1 MNDMGCDPTIW
12 LKQLDLHD
20 NKSIIGIRDTPYN
33 EKKKSDVKLLTNIFD
48 K

>member
-1 MNDMGCDPTIW
+1 MNDMGCDPTM
-12 LKQLDLHD
+12 DLHN